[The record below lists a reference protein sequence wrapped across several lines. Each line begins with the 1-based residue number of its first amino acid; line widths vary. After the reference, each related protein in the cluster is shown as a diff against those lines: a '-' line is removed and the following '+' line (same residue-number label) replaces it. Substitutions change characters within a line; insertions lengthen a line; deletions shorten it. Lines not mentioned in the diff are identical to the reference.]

1 MLEYKGRGT
10 QTNGNGQAS
19 LGTAQGG
26 FLLPQRRP
34 WTGGQGVLEKTEQL
48 VTSAQEKGSGALGQ
62 GRMAA
67 KRRLWTKGWTLPS
80 ASLS

>member
-1 MLEYKGRGT
+1 MGTGRP
-10 QTNGNGQAS
+10 S
-19 LGTAQGG
+19 LGTAQGD

-34 WTGGQGVLEKTEQL
+34 WTRGQDVLEKTEQL
-48 VTSAQEKGSGALGQ
+48 VTSPQEKGSGALGQ
-62 GRMAA
+62 GRMTA